1 MFGSE
6 RLQCALMQSYS
17 KGQNVNVVLHTSEI
31 VTSTHTHTDTQRIK
45 VLVAENFLDTESF
58 ELWIQRAW
66 GLGAAESIELG
77 MQRALRRLTASRR
90 RVVPWKGDSSVV
102 RYLLVE
108 STQDIFGV
116 PGFAS
121 ASICSFSL
129 TMPWLCTTGEEIV
142 SLLLHFT
149 AIV

>member
-1 MFGSE
+1 
-6 RLQCALMQSYS
+6 
-17 KGQNVNVVLHTSEI
+17 
-31 VTSTHTHTDTQRIK
+31 
-45 VLVAENFLDTESF
+45 
-58 ELWIQRAW
+58 
-66 GLGAAESIELG
+66 

-129 TMPWLCTTGEEIV
+129 TMP
-142 SLLLHFT
+142 
-149 AIV
+149 